1 MQPRRPT
8 QARLIVAAS
17 GTAGPG
23 KREQQA
29 IPFMSARRIRMNIR
43 AVLDD
48 KNAWLTPAYSLA
60 IQAEHLL
67 QVIEG
72 KRQVVAD
79 PRPSRARSQSATTR
93 IRWTDEMRAALLAD
107 PRHAREIAAEMG
119 TSEGNIHVQ
128 RSTARKLLA
137 AA

>member
-17 GTAGPG
+17 GTTNSG
-23 KREQQA
+23 KREQTA
-29 IPFMSARRIRMNIR
+29 IPFMSAKRIRMNIR

-48 KNAWLTPAYSLA
+48 KDAWLTPAYSLA

-79 PRPSRARSQSATTR
+79 APPRRERA
-93 IRWTDEMRAALLAD
+93 
-107 PRHAREIAAEMG
+107 
-119 TSEGNIHVQ
+119 
-128 RSTARKLLA
+128 
-137 AA
+137 

>member
-1 MQPRRPT
+1 MQLRRPSPGR
-8 QARLIVAAS
+8 QIIPAS
-17 GTAGPG
+17 GTQGG
-23 KREQQA
+23 SEQQA

-48 KNAWLTPAYSLA
+48 KDAWLTPAYSLA

-79 PRPSRARSQSATTR
+79 RVRAEGATTR
-93 IRWTDEMRAALLAD
+93 IRWTDEMRLSILAD
-107 PRHAREIAAEMG
+107 PRNAREIAEEMG
-119 TSEGNIHVQ
+119 TTTANIHVQ
-128 RSTARKLLA
+128 RCAARKLSA